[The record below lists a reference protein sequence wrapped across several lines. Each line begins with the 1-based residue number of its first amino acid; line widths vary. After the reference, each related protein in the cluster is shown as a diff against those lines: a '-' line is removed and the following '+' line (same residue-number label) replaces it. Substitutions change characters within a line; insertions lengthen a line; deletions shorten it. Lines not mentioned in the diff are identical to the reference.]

1 MFDKVLNIYLS
12 LGLKI
17 FVVTLHFFIDIE
29 RGKCHKNKIG
39 SAFLRIEMLYES
51 IETNRRRN

>member
-17 FVVTLHFFIDIE
+17 FVITLHFFIDIE
-29 RGKCHKNKIG
+29 RRKYHENKIG

-51 IETNRRRN
+51 IETNHRRN